1 MNKLLRALSQP
12 GTLIADG
19 ATGTML
25 QKAGLEPGTAPER
38 WNLEHPEAV
47 CDLHKSYL
55 LAGADLILTNTF
67 GGSKVRLEMDGLG
80 EQVFEIN
87 LAAARLAREAAGTA
101 IVLGDVGPTGSL
113 LEPYGSLSFDE
124 AVSSFMEQI
133 RGLNEGDVDA
143 LLVETMSDLNEAK
156 AAIQAA
162 RNICTLPLI
171 VSFSFDTHGRTMMGL
186 KPSTAAQELMKES
199 VDVIGANCGLTLSDT
214 LTAVREMK
222 AAAPEAVILAKPNAG
237 LPRTKRDTDDG
248 EDLVYDVTPK
258 VMADYAKMFIDEG
271 VKIFGGC
278 CGSSPEPIRAIAGAI
293 KSV

>member
-1 MNKLLRALSQP
+1 MNKLLRALSQT

-55 LAGADLILTNTF
+55 AAGADMILTNTF

-80 EQVFEIN
+80 ERVFEIN

-101 IVLGDVGPTGSL
+101 IVLGDVGPTGTL
-113 LEPYGSLSFDE
+113 LEPFGSLSFDE
-124 AVSSFMEQI
+124 AVSSFTEQI
-133 RGLNEGDVDA
+133 KGLIEGGVDA
-143 LLVETMSDLNEAK
+143 LLVETMSDLNEAR
-156 AAIQAA
+156 AAITAA
-162 RNICTLPLI
+162 RNLCTLPLI

-186 KPSTAAQELMKES
+186 KPSTAVQELIKEGIDI
-199 VDVIGANCGLTLSDT
+199 VGANCGLTLNDT
-214 LTAVREMK
+214 LKAVQEMK
-222 AAAPEAVILAKPNAG
+222 LAAPQAVILAKPNAG
-237 LPRTKRDTDDG
+237 LPRTKRDIDDG
-248 EDLVYDVTPK
+248 EDLVYDVTPED
-258 VMADYAKMFIDEG
+258 MADYAKIFVDEG

-278 CGSSPEPIRAIAGAI
+278 CGSSPEHIRAIAEVI
-293 KSV
+293 KPN